1 MWFMSEWA
9 TKQNTSSHA
18 QNTSHLHVE
27 LKQLPRK
34 IVDSKAATTAE
45 AKRTLE
51 RAKEDEL
58 GEFQR
63 RTLDYASKFS
73 RISPA
78 KAEKLVRELSDKFQ
92 LERRDAIQIANTMPR
107 YTEEL
112 RTILTVKGKIIGAS
126 ELQDILKVVND
137 YRD

>member
-1 MWFMSEWA
+1 
-9 TKQNTSSHA
+9 
-18 QNTSHLHVE
+18 
-27 LKQLPRK
+27 
-34 IVDSKAATTAE
+34 VDSKPTPTAE

-73 RISPA
+73 KIPPP
-78 KAEKLVRELSDKFQ
+78 KAEKLVKELGEKFQ
-92 LERRDAIQIANTMPR
+92 LERKDAIQIANTMPR

-112 RTILTVKGKIIGAS
+112 RTILTIKGKIVGAS
-126 ELQDILKVVND
+126 ELESILKLVNS
-137 YRD
+137 YRE

>member
-1 MWFMSEWA
+1 M
-9 TKQNTSSHA
+9 
-18 QNTSHLHVE
+18 
-27 LKQLPRK
+27 
-34 IVDSKAATTAE
+34 DSKPTPTAE

-51 RAKEDEL
+51 RAKEEEL

-78 KAEKLVRELSDKFQ
+78 KAEKLVKELSEKFQ
-92 LERRDAIQIANTMPR
+92 LDRKDAIQIVNTMPR

-112 RTILTVKGKIIGAS
+112 RTILTVKGKIVAAS
-126 ELQDILKVVND
+126 ELEDILKLVNG
-137 YRD
+137 YRE

>member
-1 MWFMSEWA
+1 
-9 TKQNTSSHA
+9 
-18 QNTSHLHVE
+18 
-27 LKQLPRK
+27 LPRK

-51 RAKEDEL
+51 RAKEEEL

-63 RTLDYASKFS
+63 RTLDYASKFT

>member
-1 MWFMSEWA
+1 
-9 TKQNTSSHA
+9 
-18 QNTSHLHVE
+18 
-27 LKQLPRK
+27 LPRK
-34 IVDSKAATTAE
+34 IVDSKPTPTAE

-51 RAKEDEL
+51 KAKGEEL

-73 RISPA
+73 RIPAA
-78 KAEKLVRELSDKFQ
+78 KAEKLVKELAEKFQ
-92 LERRDAIQIANTMPR
+92 LERKDAIQIVNTMPR

-112 RTILTVKGKIIGAS
+112 RTILTVKGKIVGAS
-126 ELQDILKVVND
+126 ELENILKLVHS

>member
-1 MWFMSEWA
+1 
-9 TKQNTSSHA
+9 
-18 QNTSHLHVE
+18 
-27 LKQLPRK
+27 LPRK

>member
-1 MWFMSEWA
+1 M
-9 TKQNTSSHA
+9 
-18 QNTSHLHVE
+18 
-27 LKQLPRK
+27 
-34 IVDSKAATTAE
+34 DSKPAPTAE

-51 RAKEDEL
+51 RAKEEEL

-78 KAEKLVRELSDKFQ
+78 KAERLVKELSDKFQ
-92 LERRDAIQIANTMPR
+92 LERKDAIQIANTMPR

-137 YRD
+137 YRE